1 MEHDSRNKGDLYC
14 VLVSGKN
21 IKLLK
26 ITRHDK
32 KLMVDILKGEVNHD
46 LTSNPIRDMIVEGM
60 ISGSP
65 FEIWQVNSEL
75 SEQEIM
81 EAFILEGD
89 LIKHEIRSTG
99 ELLFAN

>member
-1 MEHDSRNKGDLYC
+1 
-14 VLVSGKN
+14 
-21 IKLLK
+21 
-26 ITRHDK
+26 
-32 KLMVDILKGEVNHD
+32 
-46 LTSNPIRDMIVEGM
+46 M